1 VFPLIYLFASSERR
15 FMSLEVQNR
24 PISGTGPLIGSVVS
38 SQASFLLYNICSLVK
53 AHTCCLHWC
62 WCIWVL
68 SFGSNISES
77 CGFIALMLLS
87 DSCEK
92 VNDELLYVESF

>member
-1 VFPLIYLFASSERR
+1 VCCNPFIRKFTKTSEVVFPLIYLFASSERR

-53 AHTCCLHWC
+53 AHTCCLH
-62 WCIWVL
+62 
-68 SFGSNISES
+68 
-77 CGFIALMLLS
+77 
-87 DSCEK
+87 
-92 VNDELLYVESF
+92 